1 MKRTIG
7 DRQKEGI
14 SINTGLLALGNVIS
28 ALGDESRKGAHVPY
42 RDSKLT
48 RLLQD
53 SLGGNSHTLML
64 ACVSPSDADYM
75 KTLSTLKYAGRAR
88 NIQNRVEINHDYE
101 GSPEELNFLRNKVS
115 QLKMQISMLQK
126 VTGDDQGRRLLYE
139 RDELARMHKFNQDV
153 SAELAQVQ
161 SERDTLM
168 AQLSPNHVISEAHPV
183 IREYAE
189 TVQDLKLEL
198 AEAHSRIANLEATA
212 CISNNNSSSAMS
224 TSTITVAGG
233 NAADGPSRVLS
244 GLEAF
249 ISNSTIVTSSTGH
262 HQHQRDFIHKP
273 IVTSSGRRRSKYVPI
288 AHRVRTNHSSS
299 SKRATRNKYTS
310 DWTPIDSTSTE
321 EMVADKDLVIT
332 NEVG

>member
-1 MKRTIG
+1 
-7 DRQKEGI
+7 
-14 SINTGLLALGNVIS
+14 
-28 ALGDESRKGAHVPY
+28 
-42 RDSKLT
+42 
-48 RLLQD
+48 
-53 SLGGNSHTLML
+53 ML

-198 AEAHSRIANLEATA
+198 AEAHSRIANLEAAA
-212 CISNNNSSSAMS
+212 CISNNSSSAMS

-233 NAADGPSRVLS
+233 GDTSGPSRALS

-249 ISNSTIVTSSTGH
+249 ISNSTVVTSSTGH
-262 HQHQRDFIHKP
+262 HHHHQRDFIHKP

-288 AHRVRTNHSSS
+288 AQRIRTHHSSS
-299 SKRATRNKYTS
+299 NKRATKNKYAS

-321 EMVADKDLVIT
+321 EMVTDKDLMTT
-332 NEVG
+332 NEVGWSFFCFSFLVKVIRLLFDTHMF